1 MKEEDYILKKVG
13 KDNHFQTPEG
23 YFDNLT
29 SEIMNRLPEMDYS
42 QEEAEISTWQ
52 KVKPWIYMAAV
63 FVGAAFILRLGGVL
77 VKNNPDYIADEE
89 EQLER
94 QYIDQIVNDAMLD
107 DYTFYQLLSDV
118 D

>member
-1 MKEEDYILKKVG
+1 MKEEDYILRKVG

-23 YFDNLT
+23 YFENLT

-42 QEEAEISTWQ
+42 QVETEISIWQ
-52 KVKPWIYMAAV
+52 RVKPWIYMAAV
-63 FVGAAFILRLGGVL
+63 FVGAAFILRLGGML
-77 VKNNPDYIADEE
+77 VKDNPEYIAAEE

-107 DYTFYQLLSDV
+107 DYTFYQLLSEV

>member
-1 MKEEDYILKKVG
+1 MKEEDYILRKVG

-29 SEIMNRLPEMDYS
+29 SEIMNRLPEKDYS
-42 QEEAEISTWQ
+42 QMETEVSMWQ
-52 KVKPWIYMAAV
+52 KAKPLLYMAAV
-63 FVGAAFILRLGGVL
+63 FVGAAFILRLGGML
-77 VKNNPDYIADEE
+77 VKNDPEYIAAEE

-94 QYIDQIVNDAMLD
+94 QYIDQIVNDSMMD
-107 DYTFYQLLSDV
+107 DYTFYQLLSEV

>member
-1 MKEEDYILKKVG
+1 MKEEDYILRKVG

-23 YFDNLT
+23 YFENLT
-29 SEIMNRLPEMDYS
+29 SEIMNRLPETDYS
-42 QEEAEISTWQ
+42 QAETEISTWQ

-63 FVGAAFILRLGGVL
+63 FVGAAFILRLGGTL
-77 VKNNPDYIADEE
+77 VKNDPEYIAAEE